1 MPDKAAATL
10 NRAAI
15 RAFKAVP
22 DDCITTITFDHDKEF
37 SGHKA
42 LAAAPG
48 CTIYFARPSHSG
60 ERGLNEHT
68 HGLIRQYLPQKTS
81 FANLTQRR
89 LDRITAKINNRPG
102 KALGYRT
109 PHEVF
114 SERTFA
120 LQI

>member
-1 MPDKAAATL
+1 
-10 NRAAI
+10 
-15 RAFKAVP
+15 
-22 DDCITTITFDHDKEF
+22 
-37 SGHKA
+37 

-48 CTIYFARPSHSG
+48 RAIYFAHPSHSG
-60 ERGLNEHT
+60 ERGLNEHPN
-68 HGLIRQYLPQKTS
+68 GLIRQYLPQKTS

-102 KALGYRT
+102 KALDYRT

-114 SERTFA
+114 SERKFA